1 MYAITF
7 DLDTKELEKRYPSAS
22 WQTAYR
28 DIEIFL
34 ADYGFSRQQGSVYFG
49 DAQVDAVTCVTAVQ
63 DMSEEF
69 DWLEPCVR
77 DIRMLRIEER
87 NDLMP
92 ALKKSLRRSKQK
104 VKAVRRIA

>member
-7 DLDTKELEKRYPSAS
+7 DLDTRELEKHYPAAN
-22 WQTAYR
+22 WRKAYE
-28 DIEIFL
+28 DIAAFL
-34 ADYGFSRQQGSVYFG
+34 AEYGFTRQQGSVYFG

-63 DMSEEF
+63 DLSAEYS
-69 DWLEPCVR
+69 WLELCVK

-92 ALKKSLRRSKQK
+92 AIKKNLRR
-104 VKAVRRIA
+104 RTRIRLKIA

>member
-7 DLDTKELEKRYPSAS
+7 DLDTRELEKHYPSS
-22 WQTAYR
+22 NWRKAYE
-28 DIEIFL
+28 DIAAFL
-34 ADYGFSRQQGSVYFG
+34 NDYGFTRQQGSVYFG

-63 DMSEEF
+63 DLSAEYA
-69 DWLEPCVR
+69 WLELCVK

-92 ALKKSLRRSKQK
+92 AIKKNLRRRQRPRLK
-104 VKAVRRIA
+104 IA

>member
-7 DLDTKELEKRYPSAS
+7 DLDTKALEQHYPTPN
-22 WQTAYR
+22 WRKAYD
-28 DIEIFL
+28 DIAYFL

-49 DAQVDAVTCVTAVQ
+49 DDEVDAVTCVTAIQ
-63 DMSEEF
+63 DLSATYA
-69 DWLEPCVR
+69 WLEHCVK

-92 ALKKSLRRSKQK
+92 AIKKNLRLGK
-104 VKAVRRIA
+104 RRKPLRLVG

>member
-22 WQTAYR
+22 WRKAYD
-28 DIEIFL
+28 DIADFL
-34 ADYGFSRQQGSVYFG
+34 TDYGFTRQQGSVYFG
-49 DAQVDAVTCVTAVQ
+49 DDTVDAVTCVTAVQ
-63 DMSEEF
+63 DLSTEYA
-69 DWLEPCVR
+69 WLEESVK

-92 ALKKSLRRSKQK
+92 AIKKNLRRKRNK
-104 VKAVRRIA
+104 TNLKMVG